1 MRFSHRLFLLLI
13 LLLTG
18 APILAQEPSDVAKNV
33 RMMVSGIVSY
43 TRWPALS
50 GPPKLCIFSSSR
62 FSTALQE
69 NAATSLPYLPVI
81 IHTQQWFLFWQRV
94 TDIPDGINRT
104 ISVKG
109 VIINCRTK
117 YRVHYW

>member
-43 TRWPALS
+43 TRWPAIRATKVMYLF
-50 GPPKLCIFSSSR
+50 IFT
-62 FSTALQE
+62 F
-69 NAATSLPYLPVI
+69 
-81 IHTQQWFLFWQRV
+81 
-94 TDIPDGINRT
+94 
-104 ISVKG
+104 
-109 VIINCRTK
+109 
-117 YRVHYW
+117 

>member
-50 GPPKLCIFSSSR
+50 GPPKLC
-62 FSTALQE
+62 
-69 NAATSLPYLPVI
+69 
-81 IHTQQWFLFWQRV
+81 
-94 TDIPDGINRT
+94 
-104 ISVKG
+104 
-109 VIINCRTK
+109 
-117 YRVHYW
+117 

>member
-43 TRWPALS
+43 TRCCAIRATKVMYLF
-50 GPPKLCIFSSSR
+50 IFT
-62 FSTALQE
+62 F
-69 NAATSLPYLPVI
+69 
-81 IHTQQWFLFWQRV
+81 
-94 TDIPDGINRT
+94 
-104 ISVKG
+104 
-109 VIINCRTK
+109 
-117 YRVHYW
+117 

>member
-62 FSTALQE
+62 FSNGYNGQE
-69 NAATSLPYLPVI
+69 ACASIKL
-81 IHTQQWFLFWQRV
+81 
-94 TDIPDGINRT
+94 T
-104 ISVKG
+104 ISLIFIAVFLPS
-109 VIINCRTK
+109 
-117 YRVHYW
+117 

>member
-43 TRWPALS
+43 TPLACAIRATKVMYLF
-50 GPPKLCIFSSSR
+50 IFT
-62 FSTALQE
+62 F
-69 NAATSLPYLPVI
+69 
-81 IHTQQWFLFWQRV
+81 
-94 TDIPDGINRT
+94 
-104 ISVKG
+104 
-109 VIINCRTK
+109 
-117 YRVHYW
+117 

>member
-43 TRWPALS
+43 TRWLWAIRATKVMYLF
-50 GPPKLCIFSSSR
+50 IFT
-62 FSTALQE
+62 F
-69 NAATSLPYLPVI
+69 
-81 IHTQQWFLFWQRV
+81 
-94 TDIPDGINRT
+94 
-104 ISVKG
+104 
-109 VIINCRTK
+109 
-117 YRVHYW
+117 